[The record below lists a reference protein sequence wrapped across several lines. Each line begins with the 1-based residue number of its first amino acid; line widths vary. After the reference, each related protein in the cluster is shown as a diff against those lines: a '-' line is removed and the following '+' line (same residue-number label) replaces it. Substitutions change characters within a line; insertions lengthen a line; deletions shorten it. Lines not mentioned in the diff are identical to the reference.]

1 MILRSNL
8 PSLRERASACDR
20 VLDVGGWYQ
29 PFNLATH
36 VIDLCPYES
45 RRVRDALDPEDGE
58 RFSAATWV
66 AHDVCGAPWPFP
78 DKSFDFVVCS
88 NLLEDVRDPIAVCRE
103 LCRVGNAGYIETPSR
118 IREIY
123 SKKRRSRLKML
134 CGNIPE
140 IGFYH
145 HRWFV
150 EREGTRLRF
159 TAKTA
164 ALLESRQYYLTR
176 SDIGRRLSEQE
187 SALALF
193 WAGEFQFEEVFTDL
207 RTDYLS
213 FRHKAMV
220 MLNKSSPRESG
231 GPEPTAGRPTR
242 SPPSRE

>member
-8 PSLRERASACDR
+8 PKLRASAGAAAR

-45 RRVRDALDPEDGE
+45 RRIHDALDPEDGE
-58 RFSAATWV
+58 RFSAGTWV
-66 AHDVCGAPWPFP
+66 VHDVCNSPWPFP

-88 NLLEDVRDPIAVCRE
+88 HLLEDVRDPIAVCRE
-103 LCRVGNAGYIETPSR
+103 LCRVGRTGYVETPSR
-118 IREIY
+118 TREIFAKY
-123 SKKRRSRLKML
+123 RPSIINLVI
-134 CGNIPE
+134 GNIPE

-150 EREGTRLRF
+150 ESEGIHLRF

-164 ALLESRQYYLTR
+164 ALLENRLHYITR
-176 SDIGRRLSEQE
+176 TDIGRKLTEQE

-193 WAGEFQFEEVFTDL
+193 WDREFTFEEVFVDL
-207 RTDYLS
+207 RADYSS
-213 FRHKAMV
+213 FRRKAIAE
-220 MLNKSSPRESG
+220 LKR
-231 GPEPTAGRPTR
+231 
-242 SPPSRE
+242 

>member
-8 PSLRERASACDR
+8 PRLRERARASAR
-20 VLDVGGWYQ
+20 ILDVGGWYQ

-45 RRVRDALDPEDGE
+45 RRVHDALDPGDGE

-66 AHDVCGAPWPFP
+66 VHDVCSVPWPFL

-88 NLLEDVRDPIAVCRE
+88 NLLEDVRDPISVCRE

-118 IREIY
+118 IREIFA
-123 SKKRRSRLKML
+123 KERLFTLKSL
-134 CGNIPE
+134 TGNVPE
-140 IGFYH
+140 IGFHH

-150 EREGTRLRF
+150 EAEGPNLRF
-159 TAKTA
+159 TAKTT
-164 ALLESRQYYLTR
+164 ALSENRKHYITR
-176 SDIGRRLSEQE
+176 GDIGRKLSEQE

-193 WAGEFQFEEVFTDL
+193 WIGEFTSEEVFTDL

-213 FRHKAMV
+213 FRRKAMD
-220 MLNKSSPRESG
+220 MLK
-231 GPEPTAGRPTR
+231 T
-242 SPPSRE
+242 

>member
-8 PSLRERASACDR
+8 PKLRERAVAAAR

-36 VIDLCPYES
+36 VIDLCPYET
-45 RRVRDALDPEDGE
+45 RRAHDALYPEDGE

-66 AHDVCGAPWPFP
+66 VRDVCNSPWPYP

-103 LCRVGNAGYIETPSR
+103 LCRIGKTGYVETPSR
-118 IREIY
+118 IREIFTKERVFWVK
-123 SKKRRSRLKML
+123 SLFRNL
-134 CGNIPE
+134 PE

-150 EREGTRLRF
+150 EAIGTRLRF
-159 TAKTA
+159 TAKTV
-164 ALLESRQYYLTR
+164 ALSENREYYVTRAELGRKLT
-176 SDIGRRLSEQE
+176 EQE

-193 WAGEFQFEEVFTDL
+193 WDGEFAFEEVFTDL
-207 RTDYLS
+207 RSDYLD
-213 FRHKAMV
+213 FRRKAMD
-220 MLNKSSPRESG
+220 LLKR
-231 GPEPTAGRPTR
+231 
-242 SPPSRE
+242 